1 MRQRNQRSSS
11 FTSSTLEPI
20 YYLALSSE
28 LVFKCK
34 AQISTLVKLVHKLP
48 VFLWFAA
55 IFPRCAPYL
64 VCGKLL
70 RGPQGPDNEVDIS
83 HQLIVKHQGVPKNR
97 AGFTSKPQLLYN
109 IESSHTA
116 FAQRHWLFSQIQGG
130 CRERKRTTLL
140 LFSHFIPQ
148 PRKCQLIGIYGKFP
162 RVLGDIFKM
171 SCFGRSTVQTQVGF
185 VYCQNKLK
193 RLKNGRSK

>member
-1 MRQRNQRSSS
+1 MRRDGEWLTSAELEKQQVPHLGYGSQTPPPPDRCKTWHRRRSFPRPARTGRGGERRRRMRQRNQRSSS

-28 LVFKCK
+28 LIFKFK
-34 AQISTLVKLVHKLP
+34 AQISTLVKLVRKLP

-109 IESSHTA
+109 IKSSHTA
-116 FAQRHWLFSQIQGG
+116 FA
-130 CRERKRTTLL
+130 
-140 LFSHFIPQ
+140 
-148 PRKCQLIGIYGKFP
+148 
-162 RVLGDIFKM
+162 
-171 SCFGRSTVQTQVGF
+171 
-185 VYCQNKLK
+185 
-193 RLKNGRSK
+193 